1 MELIYL
7 NRDKQYHHIHDVF
20 IFRLQMD
27 ENNVVLL
34 LDDNVQIRCD
44 RNILVAASPY
54 FNAMFSERFT
64 ESDKREIHLHGIS
77 KGAMETLICY
87 AKKSNLQEWCI
98 SQLDI
103 NSDNVIN
110 ILQASGMLQFEPVRK
125 FCCKYILLEALQ
137 ISNAL
142 QLLGM

>member
-1 MELIYL
+1 
-7 NRDKQYHHIHDVF
+7 
-20 IFRLQMD
+20 MD

-34 LDDNVQIRCD
+34 LDDNVQILCD

-77 KGAMETLICY
+77 KDAMETLICY
-87 AKKSNLQEWCI
+87 AKKSNLEEWCI

-125 FCCKYILLEALQ
+125 FCCKYILMEVLQ

>member
-1 MELIYL
+1 
-7 NRDKQYHHIHDVF
+7 
-20 IFRLQMD
+20 MD

-34 LDDNVQIRCD
+34 LDDNVQILCD

-64 ESDKREIHLHGIS
+64 ESDKREIQLHGIS
-77 KGAMETLICY
+77 KNAMETLICY
-87 AKKSNLQEWCI
+87 ARKRDLNDWCI

-125 FCCKYILLEALQ
+125 FCCKYILMEVLQ

-142 QLLGM
+142 QLLGRWFIFLQFMPTFYNTSNNHQGKH

>member
-1 MELIYL
+1 
-7 NRDKQYHHIHDVF
+7 
-20 IFRLQMD
+20 MD
-27 ENNVVLL
+27 ENNVVLW
-34 LDDNVQIRCD
+34 LDDNVQILCD

-64 ESDKREIHLHGIS
+64 ESDKREIQLHGIT
-77 KGAMETLICY
+77 KNAMETLICY
-87 AKKSNLQEWCI
+87 ARKRDLNEWCI

-125 FCCKYILLEALQ
+125 FCCKYILMEVLQ
-137 ISNAL
+137 MSNAL
-142 QLLGM
+142 QLLGR

>member
-1 MELIYL
+1 
-7 NRDKQYHHIHDVF
+7 
-20 IFRLQMD
+20 MD

-34 LDDNVQIRCD
+34 LDDNVQILCD

-64 ESDKREIHLHGIS
+64 ESDKREIQLHGIS

-87 AKKSNLQEWCI
+87 ARKRDLNEWCI

-125 FCCKYILLEALQ
+125 FCCKYILMEVLQ
-137 ISNAL
+137 MSNAL
-142 QLLGM
+142 QLLGR